1 MTLPLTPEELKQYNN
16 VPTTPLSQKLGDTIN
31 ELVAGTAYQVE
42 DMAARNALTPSD
54 KEVVRVKS
62 TGELFVYDASTTQWR
77 VVPYSSTRPDFF
89 LKNLTS
95 TSVLIFCDPAGDD
108 ISGEG
113 TKASPF
119 ASVSRALDSIPNG
132 FVSSVFIVVA
142 PGTYDDRVWNFSA
155 TPGSLAPYSRGNST
169 TEPIIRI
176 LGQGHL
182 NGELINIGAG
192 NTTANNIP
200 HPSGSGNYACIKQF
214 NFPTWTAPIPGPLP
228 EMFPVVVAGAAPEYM
243 LMREAFITIQGE
255 QVSAPSSSFVVAP
268 GSDNAT
274 GSMHLVTYANLFYT
288 GNYYLTHVDQLPV
301 FPNLR
306 DIIVNPDIYLFDIY
320 ACHFGYVLGTD
331 KAFPEFWYVSNL
343 QGCVLSGGLASGGL
357 ISKKNFAT
365 QVTSCYIRRNPAN
378 ASTNSYLWLP
388 EAVRGG
394 MDSCYFRE
402 TTLLATK
409 GYHYNFGGVHDT
421 SPGARSKIV
430 LGQDNP
436 SGNQGAGPSVGIL
449 YFGNID
455 MIGPGIGVQA
465 VSSSI
470 RCTGSITFDGVSNPL
485 TLSSHSYFGNSGLS
499 IGTCTAPV
507 VVGPMSMTGSASTT
521 TPTSP
526 GIAGWTITNTATPGA
541 EVQVGAAGTVTFGSL
556 PQTDFSLGNTSI
568 GAVAK

>member
-1 MTLPLTPEELKQYNN
+1 
-16 VPTTPLSQKLGDTIN
+16 
-31 ELVAGTAYQVE
+31 
-42 DMAARNALTPSD
+42 MAARNALTPED
-54 KEVVRVKS
+54 KQVVRVES
-62 TGELFVYDASTTQWR
+62 TGELFVWDASTTQWR

-89 LKNLTS
+89 IKNLTS
-95 TSVLIFCDPAGDD
+95 TSVLLFCDPAGDD

-119 ASVSRALDSIPNG
+119 ASVSRALDSIPHG
-132 FVSSVFIVVA
+132 FVSTVYISVA
-142 PGTYDDRVWNFSA
+142 PGTYDDRTWDFSA

-169 TEPIIRI
+169 TEPIVRI
-176 LGQGHL
+176 VGQGHL
-182 NGELINIGAG
+182 NGELINVGAG

-200 HPSGSGNYACIKQF
+200 HPSGSGNYASIKQF

-228 EMFPVVVAGAAPEYM
+228 EMFPVVVSGAAPEYL
-243 LMREAFITIQGE
+243 LMREAFSTIQGE
-255 QVSAPSSSFVVAP
+255 QISIPSNSFVVAP

-274 GSMHLVTYANLFYT
+274 GSMHLVTSFDIFYT
-288 GNYYLTHVDQLPV
+288 GNYYLTNVNQFPD

-306 DIIVNPDIYLFDIY
+306 DVIVNPDIFLFDIY
-320 ACHFGYVLGTD
+320 GCKFGYTLGAD
-331 KAFPEFWYVSNL
+331 KTFPEFRNVSNVNA
-343 QGCVLSGGLASGGL
+343 CVLSGGSASGGAL
-357 ISKKNFAT
+357 SKKNFSA
-365 QVTSCYIRRNPAN
+365 QFNNCYIRRDPAN
-378 ASTNSYLWLP
+378 ASTSSYYWLA
-388 EAVRGG
+388 ESVRGG
-394 MDSCYFRE
+394 MDGCYFRE
-402 TTLLATK
+402 TTILATK
-409 GYHYNFGGVHDT
+409 GHYYNLGGVHDS

-430 LGQDNP
+430 LGQDSP
-436 SGNQGAGPSVGIL
+436 TGNHGAGPSAGIS

-455 MIGPGIGVQA
+455 MIGPGIGIQA

-470 RCTGSITFDGVSNPL
+470 RCTGSITFDGVANPL

-556 PQTDFSLGNTSI
+556 PQTDFALGNTSI